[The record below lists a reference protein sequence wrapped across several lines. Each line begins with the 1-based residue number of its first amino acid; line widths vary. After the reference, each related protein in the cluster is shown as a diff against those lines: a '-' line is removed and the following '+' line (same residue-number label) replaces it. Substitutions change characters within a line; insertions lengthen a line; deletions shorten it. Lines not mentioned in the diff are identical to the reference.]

1 MWQDEYQFGNFT
13 YSFKTQGLIRMMDF
27 RHVVPKNIMAVMY
40 PCWLTLLYWF
50 KHICCF
56 NSRVVGDV
64 AWTTHNVHWRILFSN
79 KSHHLLPMFPAV
91 LSMLTPT
98 QLFHGKLCLPKLLLW
113 VRHAVCSTCTMTV
126 CSYMLCERRV
136 SYTLRVQ
143 QRRRLLPNED
153 LLSNSWSWYTALRG
167 KWRAGRGTVSDAAYR
182 VATASY
188 DFR

>member
-113 VRHAVCSTCTMTV
+113 VRHAVCSTCTMIV
-126 CSYMLCERRV
+126 CSYMLCDSHFTGMNDFEV
-136 SYTLRVQ
+136 SMKMTVSLSGLLVILIQ
-143 QRRRLLPNED
+143 WILLP
-153 LLSNSWSWYTALRG
+153 
-167 KWRAGRGTVSDAAYR
+167 
-182 VATASY
+182 
-188 DFR
+188 